1 MSDSTF
7 ERLAPWSGGVA
18 GLCWIGQSLFQRM
31 SAEDTPGGTR
41 LAVIHDNLALNYASV
56 ACLVVMGMAVLVF
69 ATAVRTVL
77 RGSEPGEATWS
88 GVAYAGWLLVAA
100 GLSQMVVWSWGLV
113 NGAADAGD
121 GTAVRL
127 LGYVWYF
134 GWAGM
139 GIGLATAFLA
149 TGIGGRRGGVLPRW
163 FAVTSIVLGVL
174 GALGDAG
181 IPPGGLVNY
190 VLLPFWLLTAS
201 VILARRQRLDRRT
214 GAPVAEGLPA

>member
-18 GLCWIGQSLFQRM
+18 GLCWIGQSLLQQT
-31 SAEDTPGGTR
+31 SVEDTPGGTR
-41 LAVIHDNLALNYASV
+41 LAVIHDHLALNYGAV
-56 ACLVVMGMAVLVF
+56 ACLVVMGIAVLVF
-69 ATAVRTVL
+69 ATAVRNLL

-88 GVAYAGWLLVAA
+88 SVAYSGWLLVAA
-100 GLSQMVVWSWGLV
+100 ALSQMVVWSWGLV

-121 GTAVRL
+121 GTAVQL
-127 LGYVWYF
+127 LGYVYYF
-134 GWAGM
+134 GWSGM
-139 GIGLATAFLA
+139 GIGLATAFVA

-163 FAVTSIVLGVL
+163 FAVTSVVLGVL

-190 VLLPFWLLTAS
+190 LLMPFWLFTAS
-201 VILARRQRLDRRT
+201 VILARRQRLDRT
-214 GAPVAEGLPA
+214 AGVPAVEGLPA